1 MDDIQKMEE
10 LERICLRTIRDYSWD
25 TVYFKDIN
33 SNYIWNSKKHAARNL
48 GKLLFAQF
56 VFLFFHCAHLSSSAA
71 DPERR
76 GDHRP
81 AG

>member
-33 SNYIWNSKKHAARNL
+33 SNYIWNSKKHAE
-48 GKLLFAQF
+48 QF
-56 VFLFFHCAHLSSSAA
+56 GA
-71 DPERR
+71 DPDHGQHECRR
-76 GDHRP
+76 PGGRSR
-81 AG
+81 ACR